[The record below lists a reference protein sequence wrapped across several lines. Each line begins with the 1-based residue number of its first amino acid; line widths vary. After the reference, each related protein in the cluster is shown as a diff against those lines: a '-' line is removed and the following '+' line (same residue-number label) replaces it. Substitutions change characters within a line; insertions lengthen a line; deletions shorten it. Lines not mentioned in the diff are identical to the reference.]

1 MVYLV
6 VGLKNGNGI
15 GNILL
20 SIKNIY
26 FWVFYFLLIVASK
39 INFSDGIIKITIS
52 ALIFFALINIAYSV
66 YINITFSGN
75 YSDFYFYELYKG
87 KGMFEDWN
95 FIRDGD
101 VRARSEER
109 RVGKECVSTC
119 RYRWSPYH

>member
-75 YSDFYFYELYKG
+75 YSAFYFYELYKG

-101 VRARSEER
+101 VRALDR
-109 RVGKECVSTC
+109 KST
-119 RYRWSPYH
+119 RLNSSH